1 MNEDEIRDLFAEMG
15 DEPVPLESLVRVRVL
30 VDERIRR
37 RAPWKI
43 ASLVAAFAALVV
55 AAFVIQMRPI
65 VRKNPTAPVVAKH
78 QSTAPPVEAA
88 PPQEEELPL
97 TIRPAIERKVYK
109 PRHDPPPTQS
119 VSIRIETPDPDV
131 VILLVGQ

>member
-1 MNEDEIRDLFAEMG
+1 MNEDEIRNLFAEMR
-15 DEPVPLESLVRVRVL
+15 DEPVPVESLVRVRVL

-55 AAFVIQMRPI
+55 AAFVIQMGPAL
-65 VRKNPTAPVVAKH
+65 RKNARPPVVAKH
-78 QSTAPPVEAA
+78 QSAAPPVEAA
-88 PPQEEELPL
+88 PPQEEEEPV
-97 TIRPAIERKVYK
+97 TVRPAIERKVYK
-109 PRHDPPPTQS
+109 RRHDLTPTQS